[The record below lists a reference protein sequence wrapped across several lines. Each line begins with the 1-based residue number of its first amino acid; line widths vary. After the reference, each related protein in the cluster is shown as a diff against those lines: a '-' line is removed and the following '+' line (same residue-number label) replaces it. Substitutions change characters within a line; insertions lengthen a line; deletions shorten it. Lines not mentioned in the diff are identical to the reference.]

1 MQNQTNLSE
10 DIFGYLVFTINTRV
24 HHNQVFENFSK
35 WLPQTV
41 LEKAYLEKAIRKS
54 IIG

>member
-10 DIFGYLVFTINTRV
+10 DTFGYLVFTINTRV
-24 HHNQVFENFSK
+24 HHNQVFENSK